1 MNQYPER
8 AIYLADDDADD
19 RMLFEEALREV
30 SARARLT
37 LAHDGQ
43 ELLAMLGEETRVPDV
58 IFLDL
63 NMPRK
68 NGIECLQEL
77 KQSPKLKH
85 IPIVIFSTSSQPET
99 VDKVYAGG
107 AHFYVPKPRTYG
119 VLKNVIHKIL
129 NIDWGASMPQPSKDN
144 FILQS

>member
-1 MNQYPER
+1 MNPYPER

-30 SARARLT
+30 SGQAQLT
-37 LAHDGQ
+37 LAQDGQ
-43 ELLAMLGEETRVPDV
+43 ELLAMLAKEQHVPDV

-68 NGIECLQEL
+68 NGIECLLEL

-99 VDKVYAGG
+99 VDKVYAAG
-107 AHFYVPKPRTYG
+107 AHFYVPKPRTFG
-119 VLKNVIHKIL
+119 VLKNVIQEIL
-129 NIDWGASMPQPSKDN
+129 NIDWGASLPQPTKDN
-144 FILQS
+144 FILQP